1 MPQTKPKN
9 KQSSRSTPLSLD
21 AIKARR
27 EALDV
32 ELEAVR
38 VQRQQVD
45 RVLAEVNHKAEIALL
60 KAELQTELAS
70 THADRAEV
78 AANHARRYAQ
88 QAENAQPDYLA
99 LVLLTIGIS
108 SLVAISLHLI
118 TPSHESPQ
126 LRPTIADRTR

>member
-1 MPQTKPKN
+1 MPQTKSKPKP
-9 KQSSRSTPLSLD
+9 SSNSTPLSLEV
-21 AIKARR
+21 IKARR

-45 RVLAEVNHKAEIALL
+45 RVLAEVQHKSEIALL
-60 KAELQTELAS
+60 KSELQTELAS

-88 QAENAQPDYLA
+88 QAENSKPDYLA

-108 SLVAISLHLI
+108 ALVAIALHRLI
-118 TPSHESPQ
+118 PNYESPQ
-126 LRPTIADRTR
+126 LRTPLADRTR